1 MRKVRID
8 DENIVTVLN
17 AGSLILLA
25 LMAVAGLLLVSR
37 NFALGVLTGGVLA
50 IANFNWLHSII
61 KRALLLSAN
70 KADSFA
76 RIRYVLRLAIV
87 ALIIGILIVRYN
99 IDLIGL
105 LVGLSVLVINIFALT
120 IYRLISKGG

>member
-1 MRKVRID
+1 MRAVRIND
-8 DENIVTVLN
+8 DNIVTVLN
-17 AGSLILLA
+17 VGSWVLLA
-25 LMAVAGLLLVSR
+25 FLAVAGWFMVSR
-37 NFALGVLTGGVLA
+37 HFAAGVVAGGVLA
-50 IANFNWLHSII
+50 IANFNWLCSII
-61 KRALLLSAN
+61 KRALLLSAHR
-70 KADSFA
+70 ADSFA

-87 ALIIGILIVRYN
+87 SIIIWIMIIRYG

>member
-1 MRKVRID
+1 MRTVRIN
-8 DENIVTVLN
+8 DENILTVLN
-17 AGSLILLA
+17 AGCWILLA
-25 LMAVAGLLLVSR
+25 LLAVAGWLLFSR
-37 NFALGVLTGGVLA
+37 HFAAGVIAGGVLA

-70 KADSFA
+70 RSGSFA

-87 ALIIGILIVRYN
+87 AIIIWIMIIRFG

>member
-1 MRKVRID
+1 MRKVRIN
-8 DENIVTVLN
+8 DENIVTALN
-17 AGSLILLA
+17 AGSWILLA
-25 LMAVAGLLLVSR
+25 LMAGAGLLLVSR
-37 NFALGVLTGGVLA
+37 NFALGVLAGGVLA
-50 IANFNWLHSII
+50 IANFHWLHSII

-87 ALIIGILIVRYN
+87 AFIIWILILRCN

>member
-1 MRKVRID
+1 MRTVRIT

-17 AGSLILLA
+17 VGSWILLA
-25 LMAVAGLLLVSR
+25 LMAGAGLLLVSR
-37 NFALGVLTGGVLA
+37 KFALGVLAGGVLA
-50 IANFNWLHSII
+50 IANFHWLHSIM
-61 KRALLLSAN
+61 KRALLLPVEKVSG
-70 KADSFA
+70 FA

-87 ALIIGILIVRYN
+87 AIIIWIMIIRFG

>member
-1 MRKVRID
+1 MRKVRIND
-8 DENIVTVLN
+8 DNIVTVLN
-17 AGSLILLA
+17 AGSWILLA
-25 LMAVAGLLLVSR
+25 LMAGAGLLLVSP
-37 NFALGVLTGGVLA
+37 NFSLGVLTGGVLA
-50 IANFNWLHSII
+50 IVNFHWLHSII

-70 KADSFA
+70 RAESFA
-76 RIRYVLRLAIV
+76 RVRYVLRLAII
-87 ALIIGILIVRYN
+87 ALIIWIMIVRCN

>member
-1 MRKVRID
+1 MRKVRIN
-8 DENIVTVLN
+8 DENIVTALN
-17 AGSLILLA
+17 AGSWILLA
-25 LMAVAGLLLVSR
+25 LMAGAGLLLVSR
-37 NFALGVLTGGVLA
+37 NFALGVLAGGVLA
-50 IANFNWLHSII
+50 IANFHWLHSII

-87 ALIIGILIVRYN
+87 ALIIWILILRCN

>member
-25 LMAVAGLLLVSR
+25 LMAGTGLLLVSR

-87 ALIIGILIVRYN
+87 ALIIGILIVRCN

-105 LVGLSVLVINIFALT
+105 LLGLSVLVINIFALT

>member
-1 MRKVRID
+1 MRKVRIND
-8 DENIVTVLN
+8 DNIVTVLN

-37 NFALGVLTGGVLA
+37 NFALGVLAGGVLA
-50 IANFNWLHSII
+50 IANFHWLHSII

-87 ALIIGILIVRYN
+87 AFIIWILILRCN

>member
-1 MRKVRID
+1 MKTVRIN

-17 AGSLILLA
+17 AGSWILLA
-25 LMAVAGLLLVSR
+25 LMACAGLLFVSGK
-37 NFALGVLTGGVLA
+37 FALGVLTGGVLA
-50 IANFNWLHSII
+50 IANYHWLHSII

-70 KADSFA
+70 RSGTFA

-87 ALIIGILIVRYN
+87 AIIIWIMIIRFG